1 MTLISALFINAVALG
16 FGFFI
21 GYMRAK
27 EIYINYAQ
35 KQLNNNTVC
44 KFNVKGAL
52 KVVITDRT
60 LSELKT
66 EYEKHKDNPEAVF
79 SFHGE
84 RLLVS
89 YAKYLIEFL
98 EEGFKEVKDE
108 QSQPTHRRNN

>member
-1 MTLISALFINAVALG
+1 MLYSTLFINAVAIAGGL
-16 FGFFI
+16 FI

-35 KQLNNNTVC
+35 DKLNTYETC
-44 KFNVKGAL
+44 KFNVRGAL
-52 KVVITDRT
+52 KVVVTDKT
-60 LSELKT
+60 LDELKT

-98 EEGFKEVKDE
+98 DEGFKEVKDE
-108 QSQPTHRRNN
+108 QTRR